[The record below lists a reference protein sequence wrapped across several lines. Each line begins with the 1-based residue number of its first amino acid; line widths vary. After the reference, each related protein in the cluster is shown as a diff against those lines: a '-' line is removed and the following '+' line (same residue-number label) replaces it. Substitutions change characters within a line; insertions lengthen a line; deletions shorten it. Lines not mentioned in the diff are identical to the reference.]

1 MNLSCLKILNAV
13 SSALIG
19 LNQGFFLALIM
30 VQWTWLELR
39 VNIGLLILLGLF
51 IGLMYGLM
59 KSVQRPILWGGASVT
74 LLLSSGLMIS
84 RGKLE
89 SMQILMGSVFR
100 EGILISSLSLNV
112 ATFLIVGI
120 IVLTM
125 LISLG
130 LGCLRRT
137 CSK

>member
-1 MNLSCLKILNAV
+1 MNLSCLKILNAI